1 MSQPLNVTGL
11 TRAAAQP
18 AAANAVQP
26 AATGAPAFAAVL
38 DAARQV
44 KFTNHAQKRLDTRNI
59 AMDPARTEQLAAAVD
74 RAAARG
80 GKESL
85 VLMDDLA
92 FIVNVADRLV
102 ITALDDPTHREGV
115 FTNIDSVVLAYKPQ
129 S

>member
-1 MSQPLNVTGL
+1 MTNAIHLNGLGPAGQPAKA
-11 TRAAAQP
+11 RPQP
-18 AAANAVQP
+18 AAS
-26 AATGAPAFAAVL
+26 TGNNFAACL

-44 KFTNHAQKRLDTRNI
+44 SFSTHAQKRMDTRNI
-59 AMDPARTEQLAAAVD
+59 QMNPDRQVQLADAVD

-102 ITALDDPTHREGV
+102 ITALDEASRKEGV
-115 FTNIDSVVLAYKPQ
+115 FTKIDSVVLAYQK
-129 S
+129 

>member
-1 MSQPLNVTGL
+1 MSQPLNVAGL
-11 TRAAAQP
+11 ARAAAQP
-18 AAANAVQP
+18 AAAKATQP
-26 AATGAPAFAAVL
+26 AVTGAPAFAEVL

-59 AMDPARTEQLAAAVD
+59 AMDETRTAQLAEAVD

-102 ITALDDPTHREGV
+102 ITALDDPSRREGV

-129 S
+129 

>member
-1 MSQPLNVTGL
+1 MTQPLPVAGL

-18 AAANAVQP
+18 AAAAPQPTP
-26 AATGAPAFAAVL
+26 AAGKDFAAVL
-38 DAARQV
+38 DTARQV
-44 KFTNHAQKRLDTRNI
+44 HFSTHAQKRLDKRNI
-59 AMDPARTEQLAAAVD
+59 DMTGERTVQLEDAVD

-102 ITALDDPTHREGV
+102 ITALDDPSRREGV
-115 FTNIDSVVLAYKPQ
+115 FTQIDSVVLAYKKQ
-129 S
+129 